1 MLLNIEI
8 IIAILL
14 TIVILLQN
22 KNVSL
27 NLSSMSGD
35 NWEITK
41 RWPEKILQ
49 NTTIILG
56 VAFVVVAILLF
67 VTK

>member
-8 IIAILL
+8 IVAVLL
-14 TIVILLQN
+14 IIVVLLQN

-35 NWEITK
+35 MWEITK
-41 RWPEKILQ
+41 RGPEKIMQ
-49 NTTIILG
+49 NTTIILA
-56 VAFVVVAILLF
+56 VAFIVNSILLF
-67 VTK
+67 IGK

>member
-1 MLLNIEI
+1 MLANLEI
-8 IIAILL
+8 IISILL
-14 TIVILLQN
+14 VIVVLLQN

-35 NWEITK
+35 MWEITK

-49 NTTIILG
+49 NTTIILWA
-56 VAFVVVAILLF
+56 AFIINSILLF
-67 VTK
+67 IYG

>member
-8 IIAILL
+8 TVAVLLII
-14 TIVILLQN
+14 VVLLQN

-35 NWEITK
+35 MWEITK
-41 RWPEKILQ
+41 RGPEKILQ
-49 NTTIILG
+49 NTTIILAVG
-56 VAFVVVAILLF
+56 FIVNSILLF
-67 VTK
+67 IGL

>member
-8 IIAILL
+8 TVAVLLII
-14 TIVILLQN
+14 VVLLQN

-35 NWEITK
+35 MWEITK
-41 RWPEKILQ
+41 RGPEKIMQ
-49 NTTIILG
+49 NTTIILA
-56 VAFVVVAILLF
+56 VAFIVNSILLF
-67 VTK
+67 VSK